1 MGRDTTVGEERL
13 DIALPAGAD
22 PQRHARLLR
31 RVHEAA
37 LTGGRP
43 PVPPRPVIEDS
54 WERVRRYG
62 VDPDSG
68 RPVPSL
74 RGEEVD
80 RERGDNALEEVL
92 PLVSSVLLGAR
103 EEAGHVMLVTDPR
116 GFILWRDGARD
127 MRRLADSA
135 GLVEGAAW
143 DEGST
148 GTNAIGTALVVGRPV
163 QVYSA
168 EHYVRGLHRLTCACA
183 PVRDPRDGRVIGA
196 IDVTGPAATAHAS
209 TLALVNAVARLA
221 ESHLRGRH
229 DANLERLRAVA
240 APLLAGMSGPALVV
254 DENGWTAAAA
264 GTEPVRRV
272 LLPRRVDGTSAWIP
286 SLGECRLEPLPGGWL
301 VRPRGGEGAPASQA
315 VLDLRGPELSVSGPS
330 GSWSHRLTVRH
341 AEVLFV
347 LARRR
352 EGCSAAELSQALFGA
367 PDRLVTVRAEMSRL
381 RRHLGGLLESR
392 PYRFSERVDV
402 RVRGADDPCALPA
415 SQAPEIR
422 AARAETARDAAPS
435 RQ

>member
-1 MGRDTTVGEERL
+1 
-13 DIALPAGAD
+13 
-22 PQRHARLLR
+22 
-31 RVHEAA
+31 
-37 LTGGRP
+37 
-43 PVPPRPVIEDS
+43 PRPVIEES

-62 VDPDSG
+62 VDPDG
-68 RPVPSL
+68 RCPAPAL
-74 RGEEVD
+74 RTEDVG
-80 RERGDNALEEVL
+80 RERGDSPLEEVL
-92 PLVSSVLLGAR
+92 PLIGSALLGAG
-103 EEAGHVMLVTDPR
+103 EQAGHVMLVTDPR
-116 GFILWRDGARD
+116 GVILWRDGARD
-127 MRRLADSA
+127 MRRLADGA

-148 GTNAIGTALVVGRPV
+148 GTNAIGTALAVGRPV

-183 PVRDPRDGRVIGA
+183 PVHDPRDGRVIGA

-240 APLLAGMSGPALVV
+240 APLLAGMAGPALVV
-254 DENGWTAAAA
+254 DENGWTAAAV
-264 GTEPVRRV
+264 GTGPVRRV
-272 LLPRRVDGTSAWIP
+272 LLPRRVDGSSAWIP

-301 VRPRGGEGAPASQA
+301 VRPSGREAAPGSQV
-315 VLDLRGPELSVSGPS
+315 VLDLRGPEVSVSGPS

-341 AEVLFV
+341 AEVLLV
-347 LARRR
+347 LARHRR
-352 EGCSAAELSQALFGA
+352 GRTAAQLSQALFGA
-367 PDRLVTVRAEMSRL
+367 PDRLVTVRAEVSRL

-392 PYRFSERVDV
+392 PYRFSDRVEV

-415 SQAPEIR
+415 SQAPEVR
-422 AARAETARDAAPS
+422 AARAEAAQGTAAS
-435 RQ
+435 QHSVT